1 MRSRRATRRHWA
13 ERKSDTVRA
22 FIYIGG
28 GICAEGITERPESED
43 LILAADAGYF
53 NARQMGVK
61 PSVVLGDFDSMDESG
76 LPHSVERI
84 RVPAQKDETDTQL
97 AINYALEKGAK
108 EIVLIGGLDG
118 RLDHAL
124 SNLMLLEA
132 LDVKFVHAKITD
144 GFNRVRFLRNNSTLL
159 PRSQFRYFSLIAA
172 DEKVKGVSIDGCKY
186 PLKKA
191 TLTRKNA
198 SLGVSNEIV
207 GNCALIDVRR
217 GGVWIVESK

>member
-1 MRSRRATRRHWA
+1 M
-13 ERKSDTVRA
+13 RA

-28 GICAEGITERPESED
+28 GICAEGITERPEGED

-53 NARQMGVK
+53 NARELGVK

-132 LDVKFVHAKITD
+132 LDAKFVHAKITD
-144 GFNRVRFLRNNSTLL
+144 GFNRVRFLNATSTLL
-159 PRSQFRYFSLIAA
+159 ARSSFPYFGLLALS
-172 DEKVKGVSIDGCKY
+172 EKVKGVDIEGAKY
-186 PLKKA
+186 PLKNA
-191 TLTRKNA
+191 TIKRSFQFA
-198 SLGVSNEIV
+198 VSNEIT
-207 GNCALIDVRR
+207 GNCALIAVRK
-217 GGVWIVESK
+217 GGVYIIESTDSPRKGENV